1 MPYRQ
6 HIPSAPLHTYIDDL
20 YYLDGPAPYRRLK
33 VFPMPS
39 VHLIVNLGDGCQVYR
54 PDQADPYVRGVES
67 CCVGL
72 WSSHHVVEYPTT
84 LRVYGI
90 HFKPGGA
97 SPFLRMPLSELH
109 DAVVALD
116 DVWGQDAEEI
126 RERLYDAP
134 TIDTG
139 FALLQQRLMLRLTK
153 PTGFEM
159 VRSGIA
165 EIERQHGAVSIRG
178 LAEGLGTSQNHLGV
192 QFKRLVG
199 VPPKQLARSYRFA
212 HMLQTIDP
220 EVPVDWAAL
229 ALETRFYDQSHFN
242 KEFSTLTGFSPTR
255 YLQLR
260 RRLQSENREQA
271 RSLGQMLTE

>member
-1 MPYRQ
+1 VPYRQ
-6 HIPSAPLHTYIDDL
+6 HIPSAPLNAYIDDL
-20 YYLDGPAPYRRLK
+20 YYLDGPAPYQRLK

-54 PDQADPYVRGVES
+54 PDQAEPYARGVES

-97 SPFLRMPLSELH
+97 SPFLPMPLTELH

-116 DVWGQDAEEI
+116 DVWGRDAEEI
-126 RERLYDAP
+126 RGRLHDAP
-134 TIDTG
+134 TIEAG
-139 FALLQQRLMLRLTK
+139 FALMQRLLMMRLTE
-153 PTGFEM
+153 PTGLER
-159 VRSGIA
+159 VRFGIG
-165 EIERQHGAVSIRG
+165 EIERHHGAVSIRR
-178 LAEGLGTSQNHLGV
+178 LAGALGISQNHLGT

-212 HMLQTIDP
+212 HVLQSIDP
-220 EVPVDWAAL
+220 DVPVDWAEVAL
-229 ALETRFYDQSHFN
+229 NTRFYDQSHFT
-242 KEFSTLTGFSPTR
+242 KEFSAFTGFSPTR

-260 RRLQSENREQA
+260 RRLQRENRQQA